1 MVYYITIR
9 LYKYTID
16 MISKKKITQAGGRQ
30 ARSSFASEADCPRC
44 GQLAEGAFVGCADSL
59 KLA

>member
-1 MVYYITIR
+1 
-9 LYKYTID
+9 

-30 ARSSFASEADCPRC
+30 ARSSFAPEVDCPRC
-44 GQLAEGAFVGCADSL
+44 GQLAEGAFVGYPDSI

>member
-1 MVYYITIR
+1 
-9 LYKYTID
+9 
-16 MISKKKITQAGGRQ
+16 MISKKKITQTGGRQ

-44 GQLAEGAFVGCADSL
+44 GQLAEGAFVGYPDSI